1 MTTGCEAPAV
11 VAPLPAYDPGGVE
24 LHEWTTRL
32 MAELGLEGETDE
44 RLVLDVAREAAHNV
58 LRPAA
63 PLTTYLL
70 GYAAA
75 RAGGRPEDVERIA
88 ARIVEL
94 AAGWRD
100 DPEATRGDG

>member
-1 MTTGCEAPAV
+1 
-11 VAPLPAYDPGGVE
+11 VE

-32 MAELGLEGETDE
+32 VAELGLEGEIDE
-44 RLVLDVAREAAHNV
+44 GLVLDVAREAAHNV

-94 AAGWRD
+94 AVSWGSRD
-100 DPEATRGDG
+100 TGPEATGPGR